1 MAANTYT
8 FRHQNANNKREKIY
22 KGTTI
27 QTGNQLKDIP
37 KRKAL
42 KMKINGARFS
52 FSINP
57 IRSNLMEILIMTYI

>member
-1 MAANTYT
+1 MSMEQT
-8 FRHQNANNKREKIY
+8 FLKMKRAEIQKKIY
-22 KGTTI
+22 KVTNI

-57 IRSNLMEILIMTYI
+57 IRSNLIEILIMTYI